1 MAESFKD
8 KVAII
13 GMGCSKFGENWD
25 LGSEDMIV
33 DATYNALEDAGI
45 EMKDI
50 DAAWVGTIGFHGT
63 GAGMTSTGITGA
75 AISMPL
81 KLQYKPVTHV
91 ENGCATGT
99 DALRNAAFAVAAKVY
114 DIVLVVGVEKLKDTG
129 FGGLGELAIPP
140 HPVFEGGIT
149 APGMYALAATRYFK
163 KYGLSPEEGKKMLAE
178 VSVKSHY
185 NASRNPRAHLRKAI
199 TEEQVLNAP
208 IIAWPLGL
216 FDCCGVTD
224 GAAVA
229 ILCRA
234 EDAKNFRDD
243 YVLIK
248 GLGLSIGPGQG
259 SVRTDY
265 DFTIWDETVYAS
277 KEAYTMAGITNPRK
291 EIDLVECHDCFSISE
306 IIAVESMGLCE
317 RGKALDDLNSGA
329 WTQEGEIPVNLSGG
343 LKAFGHPIGAS
354 GCREA
359 FEVYKQ
365 LQGKAEDKSRQLKNP
380 KIGLVHNQ
388 AGLPGKFM
396 CAVALYGLPV

>member
-8 KVAII
+8 KVAIV

-25 LGSEDMIV
+25 MGSDDMIV
-33 DATYNALEDAGI
+33 EATYNALEDAGI

-50 DAAWVGTIGFHGT
+50 DAGWVGTIGFHGT
-63 GAGMTSTGITGA
+63 GSAMTSTGITGA
-75 AISMPL
+75 SISMPL

-114 DIVLVVGVEKLKDTG
+114 DIVLVVGIEKLKDTG
-129 FGGLGELAIPP
+129 FGGLGELGIPP

-163 KYGLSPEEGKKMLAE
+163 KYGLSPEEGKKMLAK

-185 NASRNPRAHLRKAI
+185 NASRNPRAHLRNVI

-208 IIAWPLGL
+208 VIAWPLGL

-224 GAAVA
+224 GAGAA

-234 EDAKNFRDD
+234 EDAKQFRDD

-265 DFTIWDETVYAS
+265 DFTIWDETVHAA
-277 KEAYTMAGITNPRK
+277 KEAYAMAGIKDPRK
-291 EIDLVECHDCFSISE
+291 EIDFVECHDCFSISE
-306 IIAVESMGLCE
+306 IIAVESLGLCE
-317 RGKALDDLNSGA
+317 RGKAINDLESGA
-329 WTQEGEIPVNLSGG
+329 WTQEGDIPVNLSGG

-359 FEVYKQ
+359 FEIYKQ
-365 LQGKAEDKSRQLKNP
+365 LQGKAEDKSRQVKNARL
-380 KIGLVHNQ
+380 GLVHNQ

-396 CAVALYGLPV
+396 CAVGLYGLPD